1 MMGLLSEAENDI
13 PKAMEWYQKAVQI
26 DWRAASVAENN
37 LAWLYAQQNRNLDV
51 AVQLAES
58 ATAALPT
65 QAEFYDTLGWVY
77 YKKQVS
83 TLAIR
88 SLKRAVDLDPNN
100 PVHQFHLGMA
110 YASEGQ
116 DKIARKTLQAALR
129 LSNDFDGADEARR
142 VIGTLLY

>member
-1 MMGLLSEAENDI
+1 
-13 PKAMEWYQKAVQI
+13 MEWYQKAVQI

-37 LAWLYAQQNRNLDV
+37 LAWLYASKDMNLDV
-51 AVQLAES
+51 AAQLAES
-58 ATAALPT
+58 ATAAMPT

-88 SLKRAVDLDPNN
+88 SLKRAVDLDARN

-116 DKIARKTLQAALR
+116 DKNARKTLQTALKI
-129 LSNDFDGADEARR
+129 SNDFEGADEARR
-142 VIGTLLY
+142 VIATLLY